1 MLIGY
6 ARVSTMDQNIV
17 LQTQALQKAGCEKIY
32 QDVISGK
39 TKQREGL
46 DKALEHLRKG
56 DTLMVWKLD
65 RLGRSTRHLIIF
77 VGELADRGIDFIS
90 LTESIDTKTPI
101 GRFFFNVM
109 ASLAEMER
117 ELNHERTMA
126 GLAAAKRLGR
136 VGGRK
141 AAMTS
146 DKVAIAEAL
155 LQKYPVAF
163 VAKQIKVSTATL
175 YRYISKNA

>member
-6 ARVSTMDQNIV
+6 ARVSTTDQHID
-17 LQTQALQKAGCEKIY
+17 LQIQALQKAGCEKIY

-46 DKALEHLRKG
+46 NKALEHLREG
-56 DTLMVWKLD
+56 DTLAVWKLD
-65 RLGRSTRHLIIF
+65 RLGRSTKHLIVF
-77 VGELADRGIDFIS
+77 VGELADKGVDFMSI
-90 LTESIDTKTPI
+90 TENIDTKTPI

-117 ELNHERTMA
+117 ELIHERTMA
-126 GLAAAKRLGR
+126 GLEAAKRLGR

-141 AAMTS
+141 NAMTTE
-146 DKVAIAEAL
+146 KIAIAEAL
-155 LQKYPVAF
+155 LQTYSVAF
-163 VAKQIKVSTATL
+163 VAKQIQVSPATL
-175 YRYISKNA
+175 YRYLAKES